1 MSNQLA
7 AHIND
12 ADITLIDGERIA
24 YREPGFALLD
34 ERQLTTGRAAFAN
47 ARISPRAIQ
56 HRFWSELTTE
66 PLPDR
71 RFSHLNAADLASRQ
85 LEQMWAAGGGS
96 GTSLVIAVPA
106 YMEASGMS
114 LLLGIASELK
124 LPVVALVDAAVAA
137 TRREYRNAVPV
148 HVDIS
153 LHATTLTRLA
163 QADQVQVERAEVLRD
178 CGLHVL
184 YDAWTNA
191 VAEAFVRQ
199 SRFDPLHT
207 AETEQ
212 MLYDRIATW
221 LAEAARAENITL
233 ELEHGGMTHQAEI
246 ESLALIGAAAPWYQH
261 VASKLRALYRAGETP
276 AIQITDRVARLPG
289 LADLLTARVGGELF
303 TLEPGA
309 TARGALARCRDTT
322 PGADGVGLRRRLPWD
337 QAPAEVAA
345 GSARRGGAGVPTH
358 LLFRSTAFA
367 IDRDPLVLGTEPGGA
382 ERAIVL
388 PAEMPGISRRHCSL
402 RLADGQCV
410 LEDHSR
416 YGTFLNGH
424 RIDGSTVLETGDSIR
439 VGSPGYE
446 LQMITTDRSS
456 TGPSHD
462 T

>member
-1 MSNQLA
+1 MPNQLA
-7 AHIND
+7 AHVND
-12 ADITLIDGERIA
+12 AAITLLDGERIV

-34 ERQLTTGRAAFAN
+34 ERQLTTGSEAFAR
-47 ARISPRAIQ
+47 ARINPRGIQ
-56 HRFWSELTTE
+56 HRFWSELSTS
-66 PLPDR
+66 PLSDR
-71 RFSHLNAADLASRQ
+71 RFSHLSAADLVSRQ
-85 LEQMWAAGGGS
+85 LEQMWAAGSRGG
-96 GTSLVIAVPA
+96 GLVIAVPA
-106 YMEASGMS
+106 YMDAASLG

-124 LPVVALVDAAVAA
+124 LPVAALVDAAVAA
-137 TRREYRNAVPV
+137 TRREYRNAMPV

-163 QADQVQVERAEVLRD
+163 QVEEVQAERAEVLRD

-184 YDAWTNA
+184 YDAWINA
-191 VAEAFVRQ
+191 IAEAFVRQ

-212 MLYDRIATW
+212 MLHDRIAGW
-221 LAEAARAENITL
+221 LAEAARSERVVL
-233 ELEHGGMTHQAEI
+233 SLSHGGMSHEAEI
-246 ESLALIGAAAPWYQH
+246 ESLALIGVAAPWYQQI
-261 VASKLRALYRAGETP
+261 ASRLRALYRAGETP

-289 LADLLTARVGGELF
+289 LADMLSARVGGELF
-303 TLEPGA
+303 SLEPGA
-309 TARGALARCRDTT
+309 TARGALARCREAV
-322 PGADGVGLRRRLPWD
+322 PGDHGVGLRLRLPWD
-337 QAPAEVAA
+337 QAAADVTA
-345 GSARRGGAGVPTH
+345 GSSRRDRAGVPTH

-367 IDRDPLVLGTEPGGA
+367 VGREPLVLGTDPGNAARGL
-382 ERAIVL
+382 VL

-402 RLADGQCV
+402 RLSDGQCV

-446 LQMITTDRSS
+446 LQMITTDEQQ
-456 TGPSHD
+456 THG